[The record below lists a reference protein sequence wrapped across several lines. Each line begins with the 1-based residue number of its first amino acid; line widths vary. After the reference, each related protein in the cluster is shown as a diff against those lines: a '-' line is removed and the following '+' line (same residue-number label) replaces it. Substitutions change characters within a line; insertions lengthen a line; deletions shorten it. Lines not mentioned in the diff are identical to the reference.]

1 MDYSRNADSADLDGE
16 ASDTP
21 DSEPRRKRN
30 EKRLQLFGGAYIRK
44 SARMPLRW
52 SEGVLMDAN
61 TRNTKVIAALIA
73 SMSVGAVV
81 LLALETKPNLSP
93 APLLMAEE
101 GQRVDGLRIEVLPA
115 DQAYRADAFD
125 GCIELDGRCRW
136 RPSGPNL
143 RIAVLGRTAQALSE
157 AQAGTLMKLL
167 GSLVEYGQLDLNHV
181 AFVPPSDPADKR
193 TLAVLAT
200 DVRTLLRKK
209 GVSQ

>member
-1 MDYSRNADSADLDGE
+1 
-16 ASDTP
+16 
-21 DSEPRRKRN
+21 
-30 EKRLQLFGGAYIRK
+30 
-44 SARMPLRW
+44 
-52 SEGVLMDAN
+52 MDAN
-61 TRNTKVIAALIA
+61 TRNTKVIAALVA
-73 SMSVGAVV
+73 SMSVGAAV

-93 APLLMAEE
+93 APLLMAED

-115 DQAYRADAFD
+115 DQAYLADGFD

-143 RIAVLGRTAQALSE
+143 RIAVLGRAAQALSDP
-157 AQAGTLMKLL
+157 QASTLMNLL
-167 GSLVEYGQLDLNHV
+167 GSLVQYGQLDLKHV
-181 AFVPPSDPADKR
+181 AFVPPSDPVDKR